1 MASKFFAV
9 FDDIAVLMD
18 DVATMSKYATQ
29 KTAGILADD
38 LAVNAEKASGFS
50 ASRELI
56 VLWRIAK
63 GSLLNKIIILPA
75 AFLLSAFLPGVI
87 IPILLLGGLYLAYEG
102 VEKVYTYLFHRE
114 SKEKKKQLLQNDEQA
129 ASYENEKVKS
139 AIVVDFILSV
149 EIIIIALST
158 VADQPLNIQIPVVTV
173 VALLATVGVY
183 GLVALIVR
191 MDNLGLNL
199 IASSENKSSFKAKL
213 GRGLVKLLPWVVRS
227 LTVLGTLAMILVG
240 GGIYAHNVDFI
251 HNLLRTWPTLL
262 ADFLVGLCL
271 GALAVVVMKLYES
284 IKKNFAKAT

>member
-129 ASYENEKVKS
+129 ATYENEKVKS

-199 IASSENKSSFKAKL
+199 IASSENKSSLKAKL
-213 GRGLVKLLPWVVRS
+213 GQGLVKLLPWVVRG

-251 HNLLRTWPTLL
+251 HDLLIAWPTLL

-271 GALAVVVMKLYES
+271 GIVAVMLMKVYEKFKENS
-284 IKKNFAKAT
+284 SPTG